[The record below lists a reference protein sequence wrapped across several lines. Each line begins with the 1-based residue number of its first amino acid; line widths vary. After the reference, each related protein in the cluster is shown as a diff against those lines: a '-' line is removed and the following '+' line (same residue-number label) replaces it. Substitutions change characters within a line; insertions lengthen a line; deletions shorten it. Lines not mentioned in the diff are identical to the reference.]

1 MERRIEYFDG
11 IKGLAI
17 FLVVLGHVLQ
27 RSFGQHVNIFET
39 IIYSFHMA
47 LFMFVSGYFSYSRNK
62 SNTDI
67 LKFILKKIRQLIIP
81 FFLIGGLY
89 SFIFS
94 NMYSFIFSSFKM
106 GYWFLYV
113 LFVIS
118 IFHYLVSLIKHE
130 GLQFIGYFV
139 LLILFLLAR
148 KFLNDDLFSIKFIS
162 GNYPFFLLGYFVHK
176 YLKYDKYIINNNV
189 VSIALF
195 LFIIVIT
202 VSLNY
207 EFYNSSIRFVL
218 RLFAIIFFY
227 GFFKNM
233 RSSLFLSKLAWIG
246 KNSIYV
252 YVFHYFF
259 IEGLVIVHIEGYM
272 LQLIFSMIVALI
284 ITLISVFIGRGCDA
298 SKLISS
304 CIFGKSKIIIK
315 NTYNQST

>member
-1 MERRIEYFDG
+1 MEKRIEHFDA

-17 FLVVLGHVLQ
+17 ILVVLGHVLQ
-27 RSFGQHVNIFET
+27 RSFGQHVNVFET

-47 LFMFVSGYFSYSRNK
+47 LFMFVSGYFSYSINK
-62 SNTDI
+62 SNTGI
-67 LKFILKKIRQLIIP
+67 LKFITKKFRQLIIP
-81 FFLIGGLY
+81 YFLIGGFY

-118 IFHYLVSLIKHE
+118 VFHYLVSRIKHE
-130 GLQFIGYFV
+130 TLQFIGYFI
-139 LLILFLLAR
+139 LLLLFLWIR
-148 KFLNDDLFSIKFIS
+148 QFLNDDLFSIKFIS

-202 VSLNY
+202 ASLNY
-207 EFYNSSIRFVL
+207 GFYNSSIRFVL
-218 RLFAIIFFY
+218 RLFAIVFFY

-233 RSSLFLSKLAWIG
+233 SSCQLLSKLAWIG
-246 KNSIYV
+246 KNSIYI

-259 IEGLVIVHIEGYM
+259 IEGLVIVPIEGYM
-272 LQLIFSMIVALI
+272 LQLIFSMVVALV
-284 ITLISVFIGRGCDA
+284 ITFISVYIGHMCDA
-298 SKLISS
+298 SNLVST
-304 CIFGKSKIIIK
+304 CIFGKSKTIIK
-315 NTYNQST
+315 NTYVPKI